1 LLVSFLKGNGC
12 CFLEGRD
19 TAVANACVCTGDIFD
34 QMVGSN
40 EVADTPASSVE
51 GLSGGADCECSLVE
65 LWFDSGNS
73 SKRNIVKAVVDFVR
87 EDDEVV
93 LHSEVADAFEFF
105 AREDLADGVVPKPL
119 ILFEQEEVYSL
130 RGVQDLGYVSNGLP
144 QS

>member
-19 TAVANACVCTGDIFD
+19 TAVADAGVCTGNVFD

-51 GLSGGADCECSLVE
+51 GLSGGANCERSLVK
-65 LWFDSGNS
+65 LWFDGGNS
-73 SKRNIVKAVVDFVR
+73 SKRNIVEAVVDFIR

-93 LHSEVADAFEFF
+93 LHSEVTDAFEFF
-105 AREDLADGVVPKPL
+105 VREDLADGVVPKPSV
-119 ILFEQEEVYSL
+119 LFEQEEVRSL
-130 RGVQDLGYVSNGLP
+130 RGVQDLRYVSNILL